1 MIRLSCI
8 VRAIYYRK
16 FHDKLS
22 EVIYD
27 FERQGLEVDIKYVPV
42 AINDKY
48 RRMRVYYTALVLGR
62 EKK

>member
-8 VRAIYYRK
+8 VRATYYRK

-27 FERQGLEVDIKYVPV
+27 FERQGLEADIKYAPV
-42 AINDKY
+42 AINDKNG
-48 RRMRVYYTALVLGR
+48 RIRVYYTALVLGR
-62 EKK
+62 EKE